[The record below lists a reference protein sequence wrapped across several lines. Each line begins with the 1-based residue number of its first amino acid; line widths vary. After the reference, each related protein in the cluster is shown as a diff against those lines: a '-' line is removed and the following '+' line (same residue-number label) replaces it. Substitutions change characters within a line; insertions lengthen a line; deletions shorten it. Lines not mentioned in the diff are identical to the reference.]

1 MSYSYTL
8 PAYDEDGFEHQISF
22 GVERELR
29 NDAFLELDVELIRG
43 VVGWREVQLGDLSP
57 KVQESLGR

>member
-8 PAYDEDGFEHQISF
+8 PAYDEDGSEHQVSF

-29 NDAFLELDVELIRG
+29 NDAFLELDVEPIRG
-43 VVGWREVQLGDLSP
+43 VV
-57 KVQESLGR
+57 